1 MVEPRMN
8 NQISV
13 RIVGLGNYL
22 PSNIIKDDFFQQTNT
37 GIDHMDEQLS
47 EIFQGGIE
55 RRFAAEGET
64 SVEFGIKASIEAIK
78 DANLSPADIDIIL
91 VSSAVHDKVWP
102 GDATAI
108 QHGVGAE
115 NASAVNIDTACASF
129 ITSMNYGTA
138 LIKAGFYKTV
148 LIVSIANWATRII
161 DLSTK
166 SGRIIGDG
174 AGAVI
179 LSRIDKECSYISY
192 WEKSYGQYYNSMGI
206 ELSTPSHIK
215 KRNYWEQSF
224 EKLYFKFN
232 ENDIDDLKT
241 RVPEMVP
248 QAVQK
253 AMENAHLEMSD
264 INWFFVHQPGL
275 FLIEKWCQN
284 LSLPV
289 SRCFHTFLKYGNLG
303 VASIPVSLV
312 EAYKEGTL
320 KRGNIIAMA
329 APGVGQIVSSI
340 IWRW

>member
-1 MVEPRMN
+1 MD

-13 RIVGLGNYL
+13 GIIGLGSYL
-22 PSNIIKDDFFQQTNT
+22 PSKIVKDDFYQQPDI
-37 GIDHMDEQLS
+37 GVDKIDEQLS

-64 SVEFGIKASIEAIK
+64 SVEFGVKASMEAIK
-78 DANLSPADIDIIL
+78 DANLSPADVDIIL
-91 VSSAVHDKVWP
+91 VSSAVHDKIWP

-108 QHGVGAE
+108 QHKLNAE
-115 NASAVNIDTACASF
+115 NASAVNVDTACTSF
-129 ITSMNYGTA
+129 ITSMVYGTA

-166 SGRIIGDG
+166 SGKIIGDG

-179 LSRIDKECSYISY
+179 LSDVNKYCSYISS
-192 WEKSYGQYYNSMGI
+192 WEKSYGQYYNSMAI
-206 ELSTPSHIK
+206 ELSNPASFK
-215 KRNYWEQSF
+215 RRRNYWEPSY
-224 EKLYFKFN
+224 EKLYFEFN
-232 ENDIDDLKT
+232 EDDIGDLKT

-248 QAVQK
+248 NAVQK
-253 AMENAHLEMSD
+253 SIEKTTLKIAD
-264 INWFFVHQPGL
+264 INWFFPHQAGI
-275 FLIEKWCQN
+275 FLIEKWRQN

-289 SRCFHTFLKYGNLG
+289 DRCLHTFLRYGNLG
-303 VASIPVSLV
+303 AASIPVSLT
-312 EAYKEGTL
+312 EAYKQEKLKEGD
-320 KRGNIIAMA
+320 IIAMA

>member
-1 MVEPRMN
+1 MVKLQMDS
-8 NQISV
+8 QISV
-13 RIVGLGNYL
+13 KIIGLGNYL
-22 PSNIIKDDFFQQTNT
+22 PPIIKKDYSFQQSNA
-37 GIDHMDEQLS
+37 GIGHVDEQLS

-55 RRFAAEGET
+55 RRFADEGET
-64 SVEFGIKASIEAIK
+64 SVEFGVAASIEAIK
-78 DANLSPADIDIIL
+78 DANITPADIDIIL

-179 LSRIDKECSYISY
+179 LSRTDKECSYISY

-206 ELSTPSHIK
+206 ELSTPPYIK

-232 ENDIDDLKT
+232 ENDIGDLKT

-248 QAVQK
+248 HAVQK
-253 AMENAHLEMSD
+253 AMKNAHLEMSD

-289 SRCFHTFLKYGNLG
+289 SRCYHTFLKYGNLG
-303 VASIPVSLV
+303 VASIPVSFV
-312 EAYKEGTL
+312 EAYKEKIL
-320 KRGNIIAMA
+320 KKGDIIAMA

>member
-1 MVEPRMN
+1 MDS
-8 NQISV
+8 QISV
-13 RIVGLGNYL
+13 RITGLGTYL
-22 PSNIIKDDFFQQTNT
+22 PPNIIKDDFFQQAKS
-37 GIDHMDEQLS
+37 GIDHIDEQLS

-55 RRFAAEGET
+55 RRFASDGET
-64 SVEFGIKASIEAIK
+64 SVEFGIKASMEAIK
-78 DANLSPADIDIIL
+78 NARVSPADIDVIL

-129 ITSMNYGTA
+129 ITSMIHGTA
-138 LIKAGFYKTV
+138 MIKAGFYKTV
-148 LIVSIANWATRII
+148 MIVAIANWATRII

-166 SGRIIGDG
+166 SGKIIGDG

-179 LSRIDKECSYISY
+179 LSKVDKECSYISS

-206 ELSTPSHIK
+206 ELSIPSHIK

-232 ENDIDDLKT
+232 EDDIDDLKT

-248 QAVQK
+248 HAVQK
-253 AMENAHLEMSD
+253 AVEKTQLEIAD

-303 VASIPVSLV
+303 VASIPVCLG
-312 EAYKEGTL
+312 EAYKKGIL
-320 KRGNIIAMA
+320 KRGDIIAMA
-329 APGVGQIVSSI
+329 APGVGQIISSI